1 MARKPNPW
9 MVHFA
14 KFRKAHP
21 NIKFTEAAKE
31 AVKTYKKQA
40 GGSALGGDLSPVDFK
55 ADAKFPTSGAAL
67 QIDATQ
73 YSTGGGKKSRRSKS
87 SKKSRK
93 ARKTR
98 KSKSCKRR

>member
-1 MARKPNPW
+1 MANKW
-9 MVHFA
+9 MIHFG

-21 NIKFTEAAKE
+21 NMPVTQAAKE
-31 AVKTYKKQA
+31 AAKTYKKQA

-93 ARKTR
+93 AGKKSRR
-98 KSKSCKRR
+98 SKSSKRH

>member
-1 MARKPNPW
+1 MARKSNPW
-9 MVHFA
+9 MVHLA

-40 GGSALGGDLSPVDFK
+40 GGSAMGGDLSPESVHGMHGSGVDL
-55 ADAKFPTSGAAL
+55 DT
-67 QIDATQ
+67 QVATQ
-73 YSTGGGKKSRRSKS
+73 YGGGKKSRRSKS